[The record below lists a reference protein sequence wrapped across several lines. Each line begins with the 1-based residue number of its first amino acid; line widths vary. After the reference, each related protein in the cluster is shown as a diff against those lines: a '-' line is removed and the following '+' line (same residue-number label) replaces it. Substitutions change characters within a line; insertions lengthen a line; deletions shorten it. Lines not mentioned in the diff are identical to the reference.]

1 METSTKFDLETV
13 AKNLEL
19 PANKVRSA
27 VDLLEAGNT
36 IPFITRYRKDETG
49 GLSERQLRDIKQEV
63 ARQTSLAERKAV
75 VLKAIENQ
83 AKLTDALREQI
94 EAANQARQIEDLY
107 HPFKPRKTSLAETA
121 RQQGLEPLAR
131 DILEGLQPDVD
142 LASRATD
149 FVRVDKGLTS
159 VDDVITGV
167 QHILAERFSE
177 HLQLRSQLRDIFWRD
192 GKIKTEL
199 IPVVEPP
206 AEKKPV
212 AKETETV
219 VTEATQPS
227 EETPIEPATVA
238 ETAPATAEQAPQ
250 PDPVENEPESAP
262 AVDPTDLKTE
272 PVASAPDVPGAAETE
287 PTPTPASDETAAT
300 TPAVTVETGAPS
312 EATEE
317 VTTEQ
322 KTATMAAAN
331 PTDKPT
337 DKPKK
342 KRKKKKKKSK
352 PDPFAEFANFS
363 ESLQKIPPHRS
374 LAINRGERAG
384 RLKVKVSC
392 DNEKLNALAKTS
404 LIPEGHPFAEFL
416 NLVSSN
422 AMNRLIIPSI
432 EREIRRDLTE
442 RSESHAVDVFARN
455 LRHLFLQPPVRGYR
469 IMGIDP
475 GFRSGCKV
483 AVIDEMGQPL
493 GHGVFSIVGNADR
506 IKSNKQRL
514 VDLIKEHQPQLIA
527 IGNGRGC
534 RSVEQFVSD
543 AISGDLAGVNIQYSI
558 VNQAGT
564 STYSTSDLGQ
574 QELPTHGPL
583 IRSAISIARRLQ
595 DPLSELV
602 KVDPAHVGVGLY
614 QHDIKAKHLA
624 DSLESVVESCV
635 NFVGVNANTASPSLL
650 KYVSGLGQT
659 TARKLVDH
667 RNEKGPFKD
676 RENLREVAGFGE
688 ITFVQSAGFLRV
700 DGSDEPLDQTS
711 IHPEDYELTN
721 KILKK
726 LGCSIEEL
734 IPPPRPPRFSKNTRP
749 ATAEPASETPADQN
763 LAAETLAPESPV
775 TPTTETTE
783 VATETPPPETVVEVE
798 KAASLTAEIETPPAD
813 TESQT
818 TADAETAAV
827 PENTP
832 VAETAAETESAPETE
847 AASVTETAPV
857 TEAESVAEPANAADA
872 APVAVPPAIL
882 PVKILPTLSPA
893 EIAEKRTRRRELVQ
907 DIKNLD
913 ITALARELSVGELKL
928 RDLLKSL
935 KNPVQ
940 DPREDSPAPV
950 FRKGI
955 LKYDDLKQG
964 MQLRGQIVNVVD
976 FGVFLNIGIGE
987 SCLVHISRL
996 ANRFVRD
1003 PHWYYSVG
1011 DVLSVWVQ
1019 EVDCEKRRVTLTA
1032 IRPESAKRERRKPR
1046 PEQAASGRSRNR
1058 RDGGRSAA
1066 PSSPGKKRHYASRGK
1081 PHHKRPR
1088 KPKPVTPITDEMVDG
1103 KEPMRSFSDLLQF
1116 HKRKADDEPKT

>member
-19 PANKVRSA
+19 PANKVKAA
-27 VDLLEAGNT
+27 VELLEAGNT

-83 AKLTDALREQI
+83 AKLTDALRQQI

-177 HLQLRSQLRDIFWRD
+177 HLQLRAQLRDIFWRD
-192 GKIKTEL
+192 GQLKTEL
-199 IPVVEPP
+199 VPMAEPP
-206 AEKKPV
+206 AEKKPPV
-212 AKETETV
+212 KEKEAVVENETPATAELPPHAETEPATPTSEQDTNDATAESKADLPTATDTPNLKADAASTAADESATVETETKETET
-219 VTEATQPS
+219 
-227 EETPIEPATVA
+227 
-238 ETAPATAEQAPQ
+238 
-250 PDPVENEPESAP
+250 PESA
-262 AVDPTDLKTE
+262 AE
-272 PVASAPDVPGAAETE
+272 PVAEAVATSNETTVSTPDVAAETE
-287 PTPTPASDETAAT
+287 APPA
-300 TPAVTVETGAPS
+300 
-312 EATEE
+312 ATEE
-317 VTTEQ
+317 VATEQ
-322 KTATMAAAN
+322 KTAALAA
-331 PTDKPT
+331 DKPT

-363 ESLQKIPPHRS
+363 ESLQKVPPHRS

-392 DNEKLNALAKTS
+392 DSEKLNALAKSS

-416 NLVSSN
+416 NLVSTD

-493 GHGVFSIVGNADR
+493 GHGVFSIVGNAER

-543 AISGDLAGVNIQYSI
+543 AISGDLADVNIQYSI

-574 QELPTHGPL
+574 QELPDHGPL

-659 TARKLVDH
+659 TARKLVEH

-700 DGSDEPLDQTS
+700 DGSEEPLDQTS
-711 IHPEDYELTN
+711 IHPEDYELAN

-726 LGCSIEEL
+726 LNCSIEEL
-734 IPPPRPPRFSKNTRP
+734 IPPPRPPRFSKSTKP
-749 ATAEPASETPADQN
+749 ATSPTNESPTTQPPAATETASPEPVATATASSETVA
-763 LAAETLAPESPV
+763 
-775 TPTTETTE
+775 TPTTAAVPET
-783 VATETPPPETVVEVE
+783 ATEGAVAEVE
-798 KAASLTAEIETPPAD
+798 KTAALNAE
-813 TESQT
+813 
-818 TADAETAAV
+818 AETAAV
-827 PENTP
+827 ETDAQP
-832 VAETAAETESAPETE
+832 TAATSPVE
-847 AASVTETAPV
+847 ATAVP
-857 TEAESVAEPANAADA
+857 TADA
-872 APVAVPPAIL
+872 APVADEAQTTEKASTAVVPAAVA
-882 PVKILPTLSPA
+882 VKAPPTLSPA

-913 ITALARELSVGELKL
+913 TTALARELSVGELKL

-1019 EVDCEKRRVTLTA
+1019 DVDCEKRRVTLTA

-1046 PEQAASGRSRNR
+1046 PEQAASGRSRSR
-1058 RDGGRSAA
+1058 RDGGRPAA
-1066 PSSPGKKRHYASRGK
+1066 TSGPAKKRSYAGRGK

-1116 HKRKADDEPKT
+1116 HKRKTDDYPKT